1 MNKQAGFSLV
11 EIMIALLIGLF
22 LLGGIL
28 QIFSASQQTY
38 RMQSN
43 LARLQE
49 NGRFALDFLA
59 RDIRMAG
66 YWGCLIGTNTDITGV
81 DNNTGVI
88 TVDNGTDSIAI
99 KAAFT
104 VAPIV
109 SCGASVTTD
118 PTYILASSATAYK
131 IYTLA
136 PNPYPTL
143 YKLFNGVWRPLI
155 DGIQNMQ
162 ILYGVDNDNDGSANF
177 YVAANNVASMQQVVS
192 IRISLL
198 VVTLDDYLATQ
209 PLTYTYNGVTTT
221 PADRKIR
228 RVFNTTIAIRNR
240 LL

>member
-22 LLGGIL
+22 LMGGIL

-49 NGRFALDFLA
+49 NGRFALDLLA
-59 RDIRMAG
+59 HDLRMAG

-104 VAPIV
+104 VPPIL
-109 SCGASVTTD
+109 SCGTPVTTD

-131 IYTLA
+131 IYT
-136 PNPYPTL
+136 NPYPTL
-143 YKLFNGVWRPLI
+143 YKSFNGIWRPLI

-162 ILYGVDNDNDGSANF
+162 ILYGIDSDGDYAANY
-177 YVAANNVASMQQVVS
+177 YVAANNVANMQQVVS
-192 IRISLL
+192 LRISLL

-209 PLTYTYNGVTTT
+209 PLAYTYNGVTTT

-228 RVFNTTIAIRNR
+228 RVINTTIAIRNR